1 MLTKE
6 DKEQIA
12 AIIRST
18 LYAGDQYVGP
28 ERRTHRD
35 MSEEVMDAI
44 AERAA
49 ERALNHVYTAIG
61 RSVITK
67 ALWVVGAACCSLA
80 AWLAGSGTFKG

>member
-18 LYAGDQYVGP
+18 LYAGEQYVGP
-28 ERRTHRD
+28 ERRTAKPIP
-35 MSEEVMDAI
+35 EEVMVTL
-44 AERAA
+44 AEMAA
-49 ERALNHVYTAIG
+49 ERTLNHVYTSIG
-61 RSVITK
+61 KSVITK

-80 AWLAGSGTFKG
+80 AWLAGAGHLKG